1 MTLIGAIMD
10 KVMKRGLYKAYV
22 NDKLIT
28 RCEQCRHNLIE
39 HNPIPGFK
47 EVVVHRCEME
57 WNLDGTHRVLIDPY
71 GIPNWCPYRI
81 VEVTEP
87 AVAQ

>member
-22 NDKLIT
+22 DDKLIT
-28 RCEQCRHNLIE
+28 MCQDCTNNQIDVG
-39 HNPIPGFK
+39 GFK
-47 EVVVHRCEME
+47 SAPAHTCSVE
-57 WNLDGTHRVLIDPY
+57 WNIDGTNKRIIDPY
-71 GIPNWCPYRI
+71 GIPAWCPHRI
-81 VEVTEP
+81 VDIIEP